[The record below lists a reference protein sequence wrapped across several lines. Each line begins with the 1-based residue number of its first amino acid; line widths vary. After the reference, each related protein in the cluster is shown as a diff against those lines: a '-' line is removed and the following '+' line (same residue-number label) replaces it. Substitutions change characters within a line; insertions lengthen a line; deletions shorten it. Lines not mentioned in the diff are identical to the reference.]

1 MKFNKLSSL
10 IVLVVASGLST
21 AVYADGEKDKKPIS
35 VGLMDQFS
43 VEFERPVLS
52 DKQYVADE
60 ESKNKVA
67 SASMNTKEL
76 EEDEKRLKQEQLEKS
91 KQQVAKTVE
100 KLEEKVESVEAAVET
115 KVEETVA
122 VAKEEVKELQTKVE
136 EKVKSDEAVVK
147 VETNDAVEQK
157 AQEVSSKVKEFV
169 VTDEMLN
176 SSEIASLYPLPPMPK
191 VEFKESVAIDTK
203 SYANTYVVQAG
214 IGMNRIVKDL
224 LTDELKAKGITR
236 KMLILSIYRMNRSS
250 FSKVVPIFPYVNS
263 ELKIPTEKLMLLEKD
278 SSFDEFFSKEGED
291 VRSKQLPM
299 LGGNAPTQEELNK
312 YEDAMNKYKQDV
324 ENVMNQRR
332 EYLIKQNAQGIK

>member
-1 MKFNKLSSL
+1 
-10 IVLVVASGLST
+10 
-21 AVYADGEKDKKPIS
+21 
-35 VGLMDQFS
+35 
-43 VEFERPVLS
+43 
-52 DKQYVADE
+52 
-60 ESKNKVA
+60 
-67 SASMNTKEL
+67 
-76 EEDEKRLKQEQLEKS
+76 
-91 KQQVAKTVE
+91 
-100 KLEEKVESVEAAVET
+100 
-115 KVEETVA
+115 
-122 VAKEEVKELQTKVE
+122 
-136 EKVKSDEAVVK
+136 
-147 VETNDAVEQK
+147 
-157 AQEVSSKVKEFV
+157 
-169 VTDEMLN
+169 MLN
-176 SSEIASLYPLPPMPK
+176 SSEVASLYPLPPMPK

-214 IGMNRIVKDL
+214 IGMNKIVKDL

>member
-100 KLEEKVESVEAAVET
+100 KLEEKVESVEA
-115 KVEETVA
+115 
-122 VAKEEVKELQTKVE
+122 
-136 EKVKSDEAVVK
+136 VVK

-176 SSEIASLYPLPPMPK
+176 SSEVASLYPLPPMPK

-332 EYLIKQNAQGIK
+332 EYLIKQNSQGIK

>member
-100 KLEEKVESVEAAVET
+100 KLEEKV
-115 KVEETVA
+115 
-122 VAKEEVKELQTKVE
+122 
-136 EKVKSDEAVVK
+136 KSAEAVVK

-176 SSEIASLYPLPPMPK
+176 SSEVASLYPLPPMPK

>member
-100 KLEEKVESVEAAVET
+100 KLEEKVESA
-115 KVEETVA
+115 
-122 VAKEEVKELQTKVE
+122 
-136 EKVKSDEAVVK
+136 EAVVK

-169 VTDEMLN
+169 VTNEMLN
-176 SSEIASLYPLPPMPK
+176 SSEVASLYPLPPMPK

-278 SSFDEFFSKEGED
+278 SSFDEFFSKEGEN

>member
-100 KLEEKVESVEAAVET
+100 KLEEKV
-115 KVEETVA
+115 
-122 VAKEEVKELQTKVE
+122 
-136 EKVKSDEAVVK
+136 KSAEAVVK
-147 VETNDAVEQK
+147 VETNDVVEQK

-176 SSEIASLYPLPPMPK
+176 SSEVASLYPLPPMPK

-214 IGMNRIVKDL
+214 IGMNKIVKDL

>member
-100 KLEEKVESVEAAVET
+100 KLEEKVESVEA
-115 KVEETVA
+115 
-122 VAKEEVKELQTKVE
+122 
-136 EKVKSDEAVVK
+136 VVK

-176 SSEIASLYPLPPMPK
+176 SSEVASLYPLPPMPK

-312 YEDAMNKYKQDV
+312 HEDAMNKYKQDV

-332 EYLIKQNAQGIK
+332 EYLIKQNSQGIK